1 MIDLI
6 WVVWFLQQWFI
17 FMILL
22 NFVIALISQS
32 YDSVMTKYQEITYMQ
47 RTYLNRESRLILKSL
62 KIKDRMDIF
71 LLVANSEN
79 KL

>member
-47 RTYLNRESRLILKSL
+47 RTYLNRECRLILKSL